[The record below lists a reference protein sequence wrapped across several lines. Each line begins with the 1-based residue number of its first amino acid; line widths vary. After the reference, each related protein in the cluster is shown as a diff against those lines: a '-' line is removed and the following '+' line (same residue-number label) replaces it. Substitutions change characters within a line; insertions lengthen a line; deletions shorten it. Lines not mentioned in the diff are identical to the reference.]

1 MWKKK
6 IERINQIKSMV
17 VSDHIG
23 AYAAQAAFFFVL
35 SLIPMLLLLITLVQ
49 VTPMTKAEVMESIV
63 QLFPTPAETMLRSL
77 INQVYNR
84 SNGMVPLTALMALWL
99 AGRAVLSLTS
109 GLNNIYA
116 NIETRNYIVLRI
128 RATFYTVFFIIIL
141 ILSML
146 LSVFGNSI
154 RNFIREQIPEFA
166 DLARNII
173 QVRSIVSLPLLLL
186 FALIIY
192 KFLPNHKTT
201 LKSEWPGAMFV
212 SIAWLIGT
220 HAFSIYL
227 DIFHGFS
234 NMYGSLT
241 TLVLL
246 MLWIYFCMY
255 VMLLGAKWNV
265 FLMKNEKV
273 S

>member
-1 MWKKK
+1 
-6 IERINQIKSMV
+6 MV

-35 SLIPMLLLLITLVQ
+35 SLIPILLLLITLVQ
-49 VTPMTKAEVMESIV
+49 VTPMTKVEVMENVV
-63 QLFPTPAETMLRSL
+63 QLFPTPAEMMLRSL
-77 INQVYNR
+77 IEQVYNR
-84 SNGMVPLTALMALWL
+84 SSAMVPLTALMALWL
-99 AGRAVLSLTS
+99 AGRGVLSLTN

-116 NIETRNYIVLRI
+116 NLETRNYILLRI
-128 RATFYTVFFIIIL
+128 RATFYTVLFIIIL

-154 RNFIREQIPEFA
+154 RNVIREQIPELSG
-166 DLARNII
+166 LARNII

-201 LKSEWPGAMFV
+201 VTRAWPGAVFV
-212 SIAWLIGT
+212 SVAWLIGT

-227 DIFHGFS
+227 NIFHGFS

-255 VMLLGAKWNV
+255 VVLLGAKWNT
-265 FLMKNEKV
+265 FLHKNEKV